1 MSERIRVLH
10 VRCSVVIGGPETT
23 LLAWFNHYDKTRY
36 GFTLALFN
44 NGGKE
49 KTFRDVC
56 ARDGV
61 STTELS
67 WVPGRNILRAVR
79 ELVQMIRDTGAQIL
93 HTHDW
98 RSDVVGLLAAR
109 KAGIPIVTTIYVW
122 FNRPFKVWLMEKIDG
137 FVIRYFDY
145 VTAVS
150 RATLEQTFQRGVKRD
165 RGGLLIS
172 GMSNERFR
180 GSVDRDAVRGRF
192 GIAPDEIVYTY
203 AARLYPEKAHD
214 ILVDAFHKAAREQ
227 PNIRLLILGVG
238 PLEEAI
244 RAQIRNLGAG
254 DRIHMP
260 GFVKEIPDVLR
271 SVDVMVH
278 ASYAEGIALAIYEG
292 MLAGLPVIGS
302 NVDGTPEVVLPG
314 KTGWIVPPGDSESLR
329 KAILE
334 AATRPDLREIYGRQ
348 ARELIE
354 TQYNMDVALDQ
365 LYAVYDRLLRSR
377 ET

>member
-1 MSERIRVLH
+1 MNERIRVLH

-23 LLAWFNHYDKTRY
+23 LLAWFKHHDQTRY
-36 GFTLALFN
+36 EFTLALFN

-49 KTFRDVC
+49 KTFRDAC
-56 ARDGV
+56 SRDGV
-61 STTELS
+61 PTRALS
-67 WVPGRNILRAVR
+67 WVPGRNIFRAVR
-79 ELVQMIRDTGAQIL
+79 ELVQMIKDTGAQVL

-98 RSDVVGLLAAR
+98 RSDVVGLIAAR
-109 KAGIPIVTTIYVW
+109 KAGIPIVTTVYVW

-137 FVIRYFDY
+137 FVIRYFDL

-150 RATLEQTFQRGVKRD
+150 KATLEQTFQRGAKRD
-165 RGGLLIS
+165 RGELLIS
-172 GMSNERFR
+172 GMSNERFQ
-180 GSVDRDAVRGRF
+180 GSVDREAVRGRF
-192 GIAPDEIVYTY
+192 GIAPDEIAYAY

-214 ILVDAFHKAAREQ
+214 VLVEAFHKAAGQ
-227 PNIRLLILGVG
+227 QSNIKLLILGVG
-238 PLEEAI
+238 PLEAAI
-244 RAQIRNLGAG
+244 RAQIRDLGAG
-254 DRIHMP
+254 DRILMP
-260 GFVKEIPDVLR
+260 GFVKEVPDVLR

-314 KTGWIVPPGDSESLR
+314 KTGWIVPPGDSEALR
-329 KAILE
+329 EAIVE
-334 AATRPDLREIYGRQ
+334 AASRPDLRELYGRQ

-365 LYAVYDRLLRSR
+365 LYGVYDRLLRSR